1 MKISVVVSCQL
12 VLILP
17 FVVFAQDDELGGL
30 DGFIEEAMKEYGVP
44 GASVVV
50 VKDKAVV
57 YSKGFGVRKI
67 GSDLKVDEDT
77 VFQLASVTKTFTAA
91 SVGVAVDQGLVEF
104 DKPVVDVI
112 PHFALHD
119 PYPTR
124 YTTARDLLSHRT
136 GLPAFTGDLF
146 DHLGYSREEVVERI
160 RFIEPACSFRE
171 EANYS
176 NIGFFLAG
184 ETAAKATGSRWEE
197 LVRASLLGPLGMTR
211 SGFTDSIEADS
222 NAAFPHGVFDGETR
236 AVPYNKQGLLVA
248 AGAMTSTASD
258 MGHYMMMLLDGGKY
272 EGTQVLSAETVGE
285 IMTPVM
291 VEEPGFAELPPIS
304 AESGFDYGLAWGI
317 FHWKSHRIL
326 EKGGALDGMRS
337 ITVLVPELG
346 LGVTVLANM
355 NLTVLPEAVRAYV
368 LEQYLGDAEYDMQAK
383 IRESSKKIAEMLSF
397 DPETLVQNPHPP
409 SLKLAGYA
417 GIYENEL
424 YGKFTV
430 VLSSEGSLRVQAGP
444 AQYTGVLDHVNYD
457 TFHLHW
463 PILIN
468 LPDEVNFVIDAKGKV
483 REMITESFGKF
494 RRGNSSETG
503 GDE

>member
-1 MKISVVVSCQL
+1 MKVSAVVSSLLFLSVPVVVHS
-12 VLILP
+12 
-17 FVVFAQDDELGGL
+17 QDDRLDGL
-30 DGFIEEAMKEYGVP
+30 DAFVEQAMAEYGVP

-50 VKDKAVV
+50 VKDGVTA
-57 YSKGFGVRKI
+57 YSKGFGVRKV
-67 GSDLKVDEDT
+67 GTDLKVDEDT

-91 SVGVAVDQGLVEF
+91 TVGIAVDKGELEF
-104 DKPVVDVI
+104 DEPVVDVL
-112 PHFALHD
+112 PRFALHD

-124 YTTARDLLSHRT
+124 YTTVRDLLSHRT

-184 ETAAKATGSRWEE
+184 ETAATAMGSSWEE
-197 LVRASLLGPLGMTR
+197 LVRARLLGPLGMKR
-211 SGFTDSIEADS
+211 SGFTDTIETES
-222 NAAFPHGVFDGETR
+222 NAALPHGTLDGETR
-236 AVPYNKQGLLVA
+236 VVPYNKQGLLAA

-258 MGHYMMMLLDGGKY
+258 MGHYMTMLLSEGSY
-272 EGTQVLSAETVGE
+272 EGTQVLSSEVVAEM
-285 IMTPVM
+285 MTPVM
-291 VEEPGFAELPPIS
+291 VEAPGFAELPPIS

-317 FHWKSHRIL
+317 FHWKNHRIL

-383 IRESSKKIAEMLSF
+383 IKESSKKIAEMLSF
-397 DPETLVQNPHPP
+397 DPDTVAENPHSA

-417 GIYENEL
+417 GTYENEL
-424 YGKFTV
+424 YGEITV
-430 VLSSEGSLRVQAGP
+430 ILKDGSLGVQAGP
-444 AQYTGVLDHVNYD
+444 AQYAGTLSHVTYD
-457 TFHLHW
+457 TFHLSW

-468 LPDEVNFVIDAKGKV
+468 LPDEVNFVIDAEGNV
-483 REMITESFGKF
+483 REMITESMGTF
-494 RRGNSSETG
+494 RRVN
-503 GDE
+503 